1 MKKILLGFC
10 VAVVLG
16 LSSLPSYVHS
26 ETLSSGGPCPNVGQN
41 VGGLCYRTDT
51 AQLFLYTASQV
62 WTQVLLLPNN
72 GVLTLSTPTIT
83 GGTIGLAS
91 STFAALGTPV
101 NGSLLYCS
109 DCTITALCAGA
120 GTGALAKRVNTTWI
134 CN

>member
-1 MKKILLGFC
+1 MKKTLLGFC
-10 VAVVLG
+10 LVVLLG
-16 LSSLPSYVHS
+16 LSSIPSYVHS
-26 ETLSSGGPCPNVGQN
+26 ETIAAGGVCPNVGRQL
-41 VGGLCYRTDT
+41 GDLCYRTDT
-51 AQLFLYTASQV
+51 NQLFLYTASQV
-62 WTQVLLLPNN
+62 WTQVLLIPNN
-72 GVLTLSTPTIT
+72 GVVTLSTPTIT

-91 STFAALGTPV
+91 SAFAALGAPV